1 MNTQKQLEHQ
11 YKYYYIVDVW
21 NGQGYSDSKGY
32 LIKIEK
38 SNAIDEQIKLLNY
51 IKTLTCE
58 NVIDESIFTNGLTSE
73 VVDALGVFECLSD
86 DTLESRGVFKRHFI
100 NSIQYNYS
108 DADSFNSDAE
118 CYENNGCITVY
129 DWSVYLEKSKLMIA
143 PTVCH
148 HEFDDAWEYDFCGL
162 AEECIDEDGES
173 NSEDIFGDM
182 HSHDDFEDVDFILFN
197 LKDVKLQDAKLLGGV
212 E

>member
-21 NGQGYSDSKGY
+21 NGVGYSSSRGF

-38 SNAIDEQIKLLNY
+38 SNAIDEHITLLNY
-51 IKTLTCE
+51 MKSITVQDITEDWLDWRCKAEKHEVKFSNSISFHYGDADTFDTHNDCCE
-58 NVIDESIFTNGLTSE
+58 
-73 VVDALGVFECLSD
+73 DAGCVTAYEWDSLSD
-86 DTLESRGVFKRHFI
+86 K
-100 NSIQYNYS
+100 QQ
-108 DADSFNSDAE
+108 
-118 CYENNGCITVY
+118 
-129 DWSVYLEKSKLMIA
+129 LMIA